1 MTLTFYTNPNS
12 RGRMVRWMLEEVGC
26 PYETVVLEYQ
36 RSSEADRW
44 GGAALERPKGGAPDD
59 ERVRF
64 FAEINPIGK
73 VPAIAH
79 DGQIVTESGAICAY
93 LAEAFPGVGLAP
105 TPAERADYY
114 RWMFFAA
121 GPVEQAVTNSRAGF
135 RPAPEEEFFF
145 GYGSYERT
153 VDQLERAVRAH
164 QFIAGDRFT
173 AADVY
178 VGSHVGW
185 GLGLQTLPPRDA
197 FLSYAARLTTREA
210 YVRAVAKDEALLTRS
225 VGSGN

>member
-1 MTLTFYTNPNS
+1 MD
-12 RGRMVRWMLEEVGC
+12 
-26 PYETVVLEYQ
+26 VL
-36 RSSEADRW
+36 RR
-44 GGAALERPKGGAPDD
+44 
-59 ERVRF
+59 
-64 FAEINPIGK
+64 
-73 VPAIAH
+73 
-79 DGQIVTESGAICAY
+79 
-93 LAEAFPGVGLAP
+93 
-105 TPAERADYY
+105 
-114 RWMFFAA
+114 
-121 GPVEQAVTNSRAGF
+121 GPVEQAVTNMRAGF
-135 RPAPEEEFFF
+135 RPAPEQEFFF

-153 VDQLERAVRAH
+153 VDQLERAVGAR

-225 VGSGN
+225 VGSRN

>member
-1 MTLTFYTNPNS
+1 MSRAASIAAVACGPRL
-12 RGRMVRWMLEEVGC
+12 RGRDANDYV
-26 PYETVVLEYQ
+26 
-36 RSSEADRW
+36 
-44 GGAALERPKGGAPDD
+44 
-59 ERVRF
+59 
-64 FAEINPIGK
+64 
-73 VPAIAH
+73 H

-93 LAEAFPGVGLAP
+93 LAEAFPEVGLAP

-121 GPVEQAVTNSRAGF
+121 GPVEQAVTNMRAGF
-135 RPAPEEEFFF
+135 RPAPEQEFFF

-153 VDQLERAVRAH
+153 VDQLERAVGAR

-225 VGSGN
+225 VGSRN